1 VPPGTSRLRVT
12 FSAEHTEREVD
23 ALAAAVRPLLAAE

>member
-12 FSAEHTEREVD
+12 FSAEHTVEQVA
-23 ALAAAVRPLLAAE
+23 ALAAAVRPFVS